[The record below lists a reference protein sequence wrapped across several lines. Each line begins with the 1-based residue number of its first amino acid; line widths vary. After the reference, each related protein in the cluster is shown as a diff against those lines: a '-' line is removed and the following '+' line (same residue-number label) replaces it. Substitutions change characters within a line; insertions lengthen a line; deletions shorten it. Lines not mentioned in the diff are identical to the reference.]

1 MCENKDCSLANLK
14 EARGERNFS
23 TAVSTPPTLLHSSP
37 HGPSLPPRTSSGLV
51 LAVACQKVSI
61 DAFCCAEA
69 PAFNLS
75 SFLVRTLLGTRVS
88 FCSMMGYKY
97 IVLPCWFIFKTSK
110 RPSSF
115 LQEIA
120 LLPILIQNL
129 PRQRLA
135 IRQNLVSSQ
144 SCSHPHVDSSLVLA
158 DTTFRTRR
166 CFLLSVDHETP
177 PGLSFATNML
187 VNRQRTSLIH
197 KWLRA
202 CGDGATENTRKEKR
216 VVIAVGSH
224 SHRPCGPDVPTGH
237 VFPTVHDVPTGWST
251 SREIYHTQILA
262 A

>member
-1 MCENKDCSLANLK
+1 MLSTAISRAGFWQSPIFRHLHAKNVFRPPLYGITGGSHARIHKQRRVAHATHSFMTSATLWAQTMLTQRRCTTDMCENKDCSLANLK

-120 LLPILIQNL
+120 LSSILIQTC
-129 PRQRLA
+129 RD
-135 IRQNLVSSQ
+135 SDWQ
-144 SCSHPHVDSSLVLA
+144 SGRIWSAASPVRIHML
-158 DTTFRTRR
+158 TRHS
-166 CFLLSVDHETP
+166 FLLTLPSVQ
-177 PGLSFATNML
+177 G
-187 VNRQRTSLIH
+187 
-197 KWLRA
+197 
-202 CGDGATENTRKEKR
+202 
-216 VVIAVGSH
+216 VVS
-224 SHRPCGPDVPTGH
+224 CC
-237 VFPTVHDVPTGWST
+237 
-251 SREIYHTQILA
+251 Q
-262 A
+262 